1 MPDKKDVVVN
11 LGKTTKKDAVVDL
24 TIGAKATT
32 K

>member
-11 LGKTTKKDAVVDL
+11 LGTTTKKDAVVDL
-24 TIGAKATT
+24 NVSAKATT